1 MQQQLPP
8 QQASAV
14 GGLVGSSFAEMSS
27 FFERM
32 EAKAKADRAE
42 MEAKLEAKDAKME
55 AKIAELT
62 APAPAA
68 ISDGQVAALQA
79 RIEALNAAKLLSDE
93 VRAPQFAMHCHRTHT
108 LVSSKLTCALHARHI
123 TTYAGAVCFGRPS
136 G

>member
-1 MQQQLPP
+1 
-8 QQASAV
+8 
-14 GGLVGSSFAEMSS
+14 
-27 FFERM
+27 M

-55 AKIAELT
+55 AKIAELP

-93 VRAPQFAMHCHRTHT
+93 VRAPQFVQCHRTHT
-108 LVSSKLTCALHARHI
+108 LVSGKLTCAMHARHI
-123 TTYAGAVCFGRPS
+123 NITKILVLIYRSCLLWRT
-136 G
+136 